1 MSADPNKVIQKV
13 KLEFLRPGPPH
24 NQLLSPLTPYIALCG
39 EDGPVTVQ
47 MPFEHRHLLMRLRR
61 LRYESDKDPA
71 KDEQRQAEV
80 RDMGEAIGR
89 MLGQIPALL
98 SELGN
103 TSGGVGKMVHL
114 RLSLSAFELGLI
126 PFELAIGTD
135 GFPGSGSPLFLQ
147 SRTPISITR
156 EIRRGRPLPIEWN
169 RAPRILF
176 AFAEP
181 DGLYVP
187 AQAHLQALRSAID
200 PWVKIRS
207 PGMAKER
214 VEDVKKILTVLPNAT
229 LKQIREACAETEY
242 THVHILAH
250 GAPIESSGD
259 KHYGVALCSDLDPS
273 KGDIIDGERLAIAL
287 TARDSS
293 GNTKFCPTLV
303 TLATCDS
310 GNIESVLTPGGSI
323 AHELHAAGIPWVIAS
338 QFPLWMRA
346 SAIAA
351 EVLYRRLLSGDDPR
365 WVIYEL
371 RQRLRTDAPSTHD
384 WASIV
389 AYATVPSD
397 FENQVAIFRDKQIR
411 RRLEV
416 KYDRI
421 DELVGA
427 NADIALPLESA
438 FTVNSIERE
447 KEITALCKSIRSELK
462 TWCKEPEAAYSP
474 KIKAERLGMSAAS
487 EKRIGIAFSLLAHNQ
502 ATDSEQTQ
510 KWMRASQQAYEAS
523 REFYREALEVEP
535 HNHWVMTQYLSIS
548 AIPALADKPTFE
560 ALPKN
565 YGQWWT
571 AARQITEWKLNKA
584 TAANRAWAL
593 GTLAELT
600 LLGIA
605 YDVQNFDPIQAKKDI
620 VRYCNEIRALLGPDE
635 FPLFSTQRQFR
646 RYIKYWEREEWK
658 DLALTAL
665 KTLGDPS
672 PQGTRING

>member
-1 MSADPNKVIQKV
+1 MSIVSSKAIQKV
-13 KLEFLRPGPPH
+13 KLEFLRPGPAH

-39 EDGPVTVQ
+39 EEGPVTVQ
-47 MPFEHRHLLMRLRR
+47 MPFEHRQLLMRLRR

-80 RDMGEAIGR
+80 RDLGEAVGR
-89 MLGQIPALL
+89 VLGQIPALL

-103 TSGGVGKMVHL
+103 AAVEAGKLVHL

-126 PFELAIGTD
+126 PFELAVGVD

-147 SRTPISITR
+147 TRAPISMTR
-156 EIRRGRPLPIEWN
+156 EIRRGRPLPVNWN
-169 RAPRILF
+169 RPPRILF

-187 AQAHLQALRSAID
+187 AQSHLQALRSAIE

-207 PGMAKER
+207 PGMTKER

-250 GAPIESSGD
+250 GAPLESSGD
-259 KHYGVALCSDLDPS
+259 KRYGVALCNDLDQS
-273 KGDIIDGERLAIAL
+273 RDIIDGERLAIAL

-310 GNIESVLTPGGSI
+310 GNIESMLTPGGSI

-351 EVLYRRLLSGDDPR
+351 EVLYQRLLDGNDPR

-371 RQRLRTDAPSTHD
+371 RQRLRTDAAGTHD

-389 AYATVPSD
+389 AYATVPLN
-397 FENQVAIFRDKQIR
+397 FEDQVNAFRDKQIR

-416 KYDRI
+416 KFDRI

-427 NADIALPLESA
+427 NAEIEQIQQTFSSAEHGEEIA
-438 FTVNSIERE
+438 
-447 KEITALCKSIRSELK
+447 ALCKSIRNELK
-462 TWCKEPEAAYSP
+462 VWCEEPEAMASF
-474 KIKAERLGMSAAS
+474 KVKAERLGMSAAS
-487 EKRIGIAFSLLAHNQ
+487 EKRIGIAYSLLASNHAADPSNIP
-502 ATDSEQTQ
+502 
-510 KWMRASQQAYEAS
+510 KWAKESKKAYEAS
-523 REFYREALEVEP
+523 QEFYREALEIEP
-535 HNHWVMTQYLSIS
+535 HNHWVMTQYLSIT
-548 AIPALADKPTFE
+548 AIPALTNKASFKSLSED
-560 ALPKN
+560 
-565 YGQWWT
+565 YGQWWIT
-571 AARQITEWKLNKA
+571 ARQIVEWELNKA
-584 TAANRAWAL
+584 SGENRAYTL
-593 GTLAELT
+593 GTLAELA
-600 LLGIA
+600 LLGVA
-605 YDVQNFDPIQAKKDI
+605 YGGPDFDYQQAKEDI
-620 VRYCNEIRALLGPDE
+620 TRYCNEMRGQLGPDE
-635 FPLFSTQRQFR
+635 FPLLSTQRQFR
-646 RYIKYWEREEWK
+646 RYIKYWDREEWK
-658 DLALTAL
+658 DIAYTAL
-665 KTLGDPS
+665 ATLGGRLS
-672 PQGTRING
+672 EESEEN

>member
-1 MSADPNKVIQKV
+1 MSADPSKAIQKV

-47 MPFEHRHLLMRLRR
+47 MPFEHRHLLMRLSR
-61 LRYESDKDPA
+61 LRYRSDKDPA

-80 RDMGEAIGR
+80 RDMGEAIGEV
-89 MLGQIPALL
+89 LSQIPALL

-103 TSGGVGKMVHL
+103 ASEGTGNLVHL

-126 PFELAIGTD
+126 PFELAIGLD

-156 EIRRGRPLPIEWN
+156 EIRRGRPLPINWN
-169 RAPRILF
+169 RPPRILF

-187 AQAHLQALRSAID
+187 AQAHLQALRAAIE
-200 PWVKIRS
+200 PWVKIRDVS
-207 PGMAKER
+207 KTMER

-250 GAPIESSGD
+250 GAPLESAGD
-259 KHYGVALCSDLDPS
+259 RHYGIALCNDIDQ
-273 KGDIIDGERLAIAL
+273 GIDIIDGERLAIAL

-303 TLATCDS
+303 SLATCDS

-351 EVLYRRLLSGDDPR
+351 EVLYHRLLSGDDPR

-371 RQRLRTDAPSTHD
+371 RQRLRTDAAGTHD

-389 AYATVPSD
+389 AYATVPLNYED
-397 FENQVAIFRDKQIR
+397 QVSAFRDQQIR

-416 KYDRI
+416 KFDRI
-421 DELVGA
+421 DEVVGTNA
-427 NADIALPLESA
+427 NSNQVPQQFNTTEHGNEIAS
-438 FTVNSIERE
+438 
-447 KEITALCKSIRSELK
+447 LCQSIRSELK
-462 TWCKEPEAAYSP
+462 AWREQPEAMISS
-474 KIKAERLGMSAAS
+474 KVKAERLGMSAAS
-487 EKRIGIAFSLLAHNQ
+487 EKRIGIACSLLASNQ
-502 ATDSEQTQ
+502 TADANENQ
-510 KWMRASQQAYEAS
+510 KWAKESKYAYQAS
-523 REFYREALEVEP
+523 RDFYREALEVEP
-535 HNHWVMTQYLSIS
+535 HNHWVMTQYLSIM
-548 AIPALADKPTFE
+548 AIPALANKTTFK
-560 ALPKN
+560 ALSKN
-565 YGQWWT
+565 YGRWWI
-571 AARQITEWKLNKA
+571 AAQQITEWELNKA
-584 TAANRAWAL
+584 AEKERVWAL
-593 GTLAELT
+593 ATLAELT
-600 LLGIA
+600 LLGTA
-605 YDVQNFDPIQAKKDI
+605 YSEQEYNYKQANKDI
-620 VRYCNEIRALLGPDE
+620 IRYCNEIRARLGPDE

-646 RYIKYWEREEWK
+646 RYTLYWDREEWK
-658 DLALTAL
+658 NLAQTAL
-665 KTLGDPS
+665 ETLSDQS
-672 PQGTRING
+672 LETSMEN